1 MPDIILDGSYPIRNE
16 LLFDGDGAPYP
27 SNGVGVMMMTAL
39 NKMQYADGIPPND
52 LSAYACT
59 AVGGMKIGVNNG
71 LALGGGVFHFLESSV
86 EFEIEPAGAMAERKD
101 LVVIQFTLADK
112 GFARIVVL
120 QGKFLADDL
129 TRTSDVYQIG
139 LCIVKVRPNATEI
152 LQSDI
157 TDVRLLPEFCGIMEG
172 NLQLGD
178 TDILWRQLD
187 AALHEFIANSTAE
200 YIRQVADWE
209 RQTAKQ
215 EVAWTEQTQTQ
226 QTDFEA
232 MQAVWGAWIGS
243 AIADPAN
250 YFQRNFDN
258 PAMYIGSTR
267 WKTKVD
273 SKTTLEEIRGGQ
285 LETGPVAAR
294 RRTTTRTTGA
304 EVEYTF
310 FDLLNSSVISQFV
323 EHFDRVSSQ
332 QVKNWMEGII

>member
-1 MPDIILDGSYPIRNE
+1 MARVWFGHFDSTAEDRRKLLAADWATYMRSFITNGVRNLGTNLHVTADAGVTLRARAGILNIEGYILIITPDINGDYVEVQLEDPHPIYGRIDRVVARLDLRPQNRLIGLYTLTGVASANPVPPELTRNAEIYE
-16 LLFDGDGAPYP
+16 L
-27 SNGVGVMMMTAL
+27 S
-39 NKMQYADGIPPND
+39 
-52 LSAYACT
+52 
-59 AVGGMKIGVNNG
+59 
-71 LALGGGVFHFLESSV
+71 LARVHVGGGVVAINPEDVHDERAVTELCGIINSV
-86 EFEIEPAGAMAERKD
+86 LGLDSTAWQMEFDRFI
-101 LVVIQFTLADK
+101 
-112 GFARIVVL
+112 ARMM
-120 QGKFLADDL
+120 QQEEAFLA
-129 TRTSDVYQIG
+129 G
-139 LCIVKVRPNATEI
+139 
-152 LQSDI
+152 
-157 TDVRLLPEFCGIMEG
+157 
-172 NLQLGD
+172 
-178 TDILWRQLD
+178 
-187 AALHEFIANSTAE
+187 HEEQFVEQMA
-200 YIRQVADWE
+200 QFVADW
-209 RQTAKQ
+209 T
-215 EVAWTEQTQTQ
+215 TQTQTQ

-232 MQAVWGAWIGS
+232 MQAVWGAWIGG